1 MLKLI
6 MPNGLSRDYR
16 TIRRFIKIM
25 ETMGAYGF
33 RDLAENVYPNHRFS
47 WMKRSP
53 GGTEKHSRPQ
63 KLRLM
68 FEELGPTFV
77 KLGQILSTRPDL
89 ISKPYADELTRLTE
103 HVAPFPVEQV
113 EAIIVEEFGKP
124 PQELFAEFSSRP
136 MAAASIGQVHAA
148 KLKDGMEVVVKVRR
162 PGIVETINTDLEI
175 MRFIAGKMEEY
186 SESFERMEPTR
197 IVSEFAYSL
206 SRELNYR
213 AEAANLLLFHKNM
226 SGTSNMKVPAL
237 VQELSGEKVLTME
250 RIHGDSVTTVLADP
264 EKAARYDLKF
274 LAEVGVNSMLSQIF
288 EYGFFHAD
296 PHPGNIFLLKGNILV
311 FIDFGMMGRVSI
323 AERHDFVKVIDYML
337 RGEISLMT
345 DCALRMTISGQF
357 AGSRDDLERDVSDL
371 VDENINLPLD
381 KISVAHILEQLLQLF
396 EKYHMALKP
405 NLYMMFKALIT
416 IEHIGRSFNPQ
427 LKIVEMVRPFIQ
439 QMKLRGMD
447 PRGHIR
453 RFLDNFGDNLTAL
466 ESLPLSLRNV
476 VSKFEAGQLT
486 LRVEHHRLNDIE
498 ETLYVTG
505 ERLSRSLLVAALLVG
520 SALIVVAKIPPY
532 WGENTSVIGMFGV
545 LISGGL
551 SLVILIA
558 DHRQRRSFLR
568 DRVKRRRE
576 EEMKLH
582 K

>member
-1 MLKLI
+1 
-6 MPNGLSRDYR
+6 
-16 TIRRFIKIM
+16 
-25 ETMGAYGF
+25 
-33 RDLAENVYPNHRFS
+33 
-47 WMKRSP
+47 
-53 GGTEKHSRPQ
+53 
-63 KLRLM
+63 
-68 FEELGPTFV
+68 
-77 KLGQILSTRPDL
+77 
-89 ISKPYADELTRLTE
+89 
-103 HVAPFPVEQV
+103 
-113 EAIIVEEFGKP
+113 
-124 PQELFAEFSSRP
+124 
-136 MAAASIGQVHAA
+136 
-148 KLKDGMEVVVKVRR
+148 
-162 PGIVETINTDLEI
+162 
-175 MRFIAGKMEEY
+175 
-186 SESFERMEPTR
+186 
-197 IVSEFAYSL
+197 
-206 SRELNYR
+206 
-213 AEAANLLLFHKNM
+213 
-226 SGTSNMKVPAL
+226 
-237 VQELSGEKVLTME
+237 
-250 RIHGDSVTTVLADP
+250 
-264 EKAARYDLKF
+264 
-274 LAEVGVNSMLSQIF
+274 
-288 EYGFFHAD
+288 
-296 PHPGNIFLLKGNILV
+296 
-311 FIDFGMMGRVSI
+311 
-323 AERHDFVKVIDYML
+323 
-337 RGEISLMT
+337 MT

-532 WGENTSVIGMFGV
+532 WGENTSVIGMFGF